1 MIVDINP
8 VVGKYGNIIHSV
20 ESVHSYMYVSGHGR
34 GGSRISIWG
43 GGGRKRLCASTHI
56 MNRTHFRQGSMQG
69 PLKGPAALG
78 LF

>member
-43 GGGRKRLCASTHI
+43 GGGGGA
-56 MNRTHFRQGSMQG
+56 NGYVPART
-69 PLKGPAALG
+69 L
-78 LF
+78 